1 MRMRREAAVLAAA
14 LVAAGAAKAVVAQA
28 APTARE
34 MVRRDFDSDAAAG
47 VPGFFRFEG
56 TPGLAPE
63 KWKAIPDP
71 QALSRP
77 MTAVQTDATGQP
89 GHFHFALSTRPAPF
103 LDGSVEA
110 ATKRAASKGFARGGV
125 AIRYRSP
132 GDFVAALVDFG
143 SQTVSVLAV
152 RGGKAETLGAAPIR
166 SNEPLWR
173 TIRLSAEGDRLEVW
187 VSRQKVID
195 ARDPHPQE
203 GAAGLVAE
211 APVPVAFDDM
221 EIVKK

>member
-1 MRMRREAAVLAAA
+1 MRMKTGAAALAAA
-14 LVAAGAAKAVVAQA
+14 LVAAGAARGVAA
-28 APTARE
+28 ADAQPAGET
-34 MVRRDFDSDAAAG
+34 VRRDFDADAAGG

-63 KWKAIPDP
+63 RWKAIPDA

-89 GHFHFALSTRPAPF
+89 GQFHFALSTRPAAF

-110 ATKRAASKGFARGGV
+110 GTKRAAAKGFARGGV
-125 AIRYRSP
+125 VIRYRGP

-166 SNEPLWR
+166 SNEPVWR
-173 TIRLSAEGDRLEVW
+173 TVKLTADGDRLEVW
-187 VSRQKVID
+187 VSRQKLID
-195 ARDPHPQE
+195 ARDPHPHD
-203 GAAGLVAE
+203 GSAGLVAE
-211 APVPVAFDDM
+211 APVPVAFDDLVI
-221 EIVKK
+221 EKK